1 MQRPEPGV
9 GALGPAPAL
18 PVATLVGD
26 ISSSSPGSDHH
37 SLGSATSLENQ
48 RLRLCCEGR
57 WEARQSLL
65 KVPGASPASDAGQSL
80 GLKLEE
86 AESWPQ
92 RGPRLFWNE
101 LCPPKE
107 GLTPGTQTA
116 TLFGLESWQ
125 MQPSEDEI
133 IGVGPNPTCLVSL

>member
-1 MQRPEPGV
+1 MFPVLEIPSKPGPECRDQNLELEPW
-9 GALGPAPAL
+9 GPAPAL

-86 AESWPQ
+86 AEPWPQ
-92 RGPRLFWNE
+92 RGPRLFGMNCV
-101 LCPPKE
+101 LPKK
-107 GLTPGTQTA
+107 A
-116 TLFGLESWQ
+116 
-125 MQPSEDEI
+125 
-133 IGVGPNPTCLVSL
+133 